1 MAQNET
7 SPFAPIFLY
16 FLAKAY
22 DARSGASL
30 KDKGEMKN
38 DKEAR
43 SALKLTK
50 NYTIIN
56 VKYLCVN
63 FQVSVL
69 SV

>member
-1 MAQNET
+1 
-7 SPFAPIFLY
+7 
-16 FLAKAY
+16 
-22 DARSGASL
+22 
-30 KDKGEMKN
+30 MKN
-38 DKEAR
+38 DKEAQ

-63 FQVSVL
+63 FLVSVL